1 MGCCPRMTLQGY
13 GSRPILLFPAVP
25 TGIPFPVDPD
35 IDGTLSLTDPAR
47 ILFPAVLTEFPVSI
61 NPVVAL
67 VPPDPTEFDTGSVVE
82 GCCVD
87 LPDKGAVRV
96 PNTMGATVMMVGEV
110 AQPACVRQ
118 DLLEAS
124 VPVMNIGIMMPVG
137 DIPRAGDGASITAES
152 KDPRNEWDCT
162 WDARLLWRRS

>member
-67 VPPDPTEFDTGSVVE
+67 VPPDPTES
-82 GCCVD
+82 
-87 LPDKGAVRV
+87 DKGVDDLRVVAVAAVATQQSTPDQVENFVDCWRV
-96 PNTMGATVMMVGEV
+96 QLPRLRSQLRFRRWKG
-110 AQPACVRQ
+110 CS
-118 DLLEAS
+118 S
-124 VPVMNIGIMMPVG
+124 V
-137 DIPRAGDGASITAES
+137 
-152 KDPRNEWDCT
+152 W
-162 WDARLLWRRS
+162 WRRLRCDSLFR